1 MFNRALQVKMVKNEK
16 QELTPED
23 KQVAFA
29 TVVGVI
35 SDNVENLT
43 KKVIGGVVLYI
54 TLDTVR
60 QVMVARATR
69 R

>member
-35 SDNVENLT
+35 SDSIENLT

>member
-35 SDNVENLT
+35 SDSVENLT

>member
-16 QELTPED
+16 KELTPED
-23 KQVAFA
+23 KQEAFA

-35 SDNVENLT
+35 SESVENLT

-60 QVMVARATR
+60 QVMVARANR